1 MQASSQ
7 YPLAERK
14 DKVRELYK
22 TMPYTL
28 SQKEPIKLR
37 MKNFYFD
44 RGVLTDD
51 KFVIYRAIDPNNPSP
66 ETDLFIVEKKYGSK
80 REILFEFGGGMEE
93 YYYAVNARTGERSNL
108 LHFIWEG
115 DFDPVIEKRKP
126 LADIPGHADL
136 NIKDLDNKMK
146 GNCLLP
152 TRSGKPKRV
161 G

>member
-66 ETDLFIVEKKYGSK
+66 ETDILIAEKKYGPK
-80 REILFEFGGGMEE
+80 REVVFGFENRAEE

-108 LHFIWEG
+108 LHFIWEN
-115 DFDPVIEKRKP
+115 DFDPVIISIKKHPILDKLTTPKPDKQRKQIY
-126 LADIPGHADL
+126 LKSISKTDG
-136 NIKDLDNKMK
+136 
-146 GNCLLP
+146 G
-152 TRSGKPKRV
+152 
-161 G
+161 